1 MQAETSRPTVSVVC
15 PVFNEGENLP
25 ELYDQLRTALDATAL
40 PWEILFVDDGS
51 TDGSGET
58 IQQLHG
64 ADSRVRGIL
73 LSRNFGHE
81 AAATAGIEL
90 AEGDAVILMDA
101 DLQDP
106 PSLVPALVEKWREG
120 YDIVCAQRTARHEE
134 SAFKRAS
141 AYLFYR
147 IMTVLVGWN
156 LPADTGNFRL
166 MNRAAVEA
174 FRSCPERNRF
184 VRALVAWTG
193 FRQTTVPF
201 ERPPRQAGKSKY
213 RTWQMVAL
221 ALTSVTSFSVAPLRI
236 ATAIGLLVVP
246 FATLTVLGI
255 LVGRLF
261 GAPVPVNVVVVASI
275 WFFGGL
281 QCLLVGIV
289 GEYIGRI
296 YIEAQHRPIYIVR
309 QQLGG
314 TDAGIAHRGT
324 E

>member
-1 MQAETSRPTVSVVC
+1 MQTQEKRQTLSVVC
-15 PVFNEGENLP
+15 PVRNECENLP
-25 ELYDQLRTALDATAL
+25 ALYDQLRAALQETALA
-40 PWEILFVDDGS
+40 WEIILVDDGS
-51 TDGSGET
+51 TDGSANA
-58 IQQLHG
+58 IRALHQE
-64 ADSRVRGIL
+64 DSRVQGIF

-81 AAATAGIEL
+81 AAATAGIDH
-90 AEGDAVILMDA
+90 ARGDAVVLMDA

-106 PSLVPALVEKWREG
+106 PSLIPALVEKWREG
-120 YDIVCAQRTARHEE
+120 YDIVCAQRTARHRE

-141 AYLFYR
+141 AYVFYR
-147 IMTVLVGWN
+147 IMTFLVGWN

-174 FRSCPERNRF
+174 FKNCPERNRF

-201 ERPPRQAGKSKY
+201 ERPPRRAGISNY

-246 FATLTVLGI
+246 LATLTVLGI
-255 LVGRLF
+255 LIGRLL
-261 GAPVPVNVVVVASI
+261 GAPVPVNVVVVVSI

-296 YIEAQHRPIYIVR
+296 YIETQHRPLYIIREQSGVEDSR
-309 QQLGG
+309 PR
-314 TDAGIAHRGT
+314 TS
-324 E
+324 

>member
-1 MQAETSRPTVSVVC
+1 
-15 PVFNEGENLP
+15 
-25 ELYDQLRTALDATAL
+25 
-40 PWEILFVDDGS
+40 
-51 TDGSGET
+51 
-58 IQQLHG
+58 
-64 ADSRVRGIL
+64 
-73 LSRNFGHE
+73 
-81 AAATAGIEL
+81 
-90 AEGDAVILMDA
+90 
-101 DLQDP
+101 
-106 PSLVPALVEKWREG
+106 
-120 YDIVCAQRTARHEE
+120 
-134 SAFKRAS
+134 
-141 AYLFYR
+141 
-147 IMTVLVGWN
+147 
-156 LPADTGNFRL
+156 
-166 MNRAAVEA
+166 
-174 FRSCPERNRF
+174 
-184 VRALVAWTG
+184 
-193 FRQTTVPF
+193 
-201 ERPPRQAGKSKY
+201 
-213 RTWQMVAL
+213 MVAL

>member
-1 MQAETSRPTVSVVC
+1 MQAETSRQSVSVVC
-15 PVFNEGENLP
+15 PVFNECENLP
-25 ELYDQLRTALDATAL
+25 ELYEQLRAALDMTVL

-51 TDGSGET
+51 TDASSEV
-58 IQQLHG
+58 IQRLHE
-64 ADSRVRGIL
+64 ADPRVRGIL

-90 AEGDAVILMDA
+90 AGGDAVILMDA

-106 PSLVPALVEKWREG
+106 PSLIPALVKKWHEG
-120 YDIVCAQRTARHEE
+120 YDIVCAQRTARHQD

-147 IMTVLVGWN
+147 AMTLLVGWN

-193 FRQTTVPF
+193 FRQTTVRF

-213 RTWQMVAL
+213 RTWQMFAL
-221 ALTSVTSFSVAPLRI
+221 ALTSITSFSVAPLRI

-289 GEYIGRI
+289 GEYVGRI
-296 YIEAQHRPIYIVR
+296 YIEAQHRPLYIIRSQLGEPTTDIVR
-309 QQLGG
+309 RR
-314 TDAGIAHRGT
+314 A